1 VPKVTPAP
9 KVPSKPRKPVD
20 VTVDE
25 PAEKPSRREEPAMRK
40 GDLITAGPGVEDTQ
54 LTTAPALIYP
64 ETLEGTGTYAMVSV
78 AVLVDEN
85 GAVVDAKVKG
95 AFVDGS
101 GGAEFRKAALE
112 AARKARFRPATKNGV
127 PGKMW
132 GELTFEFGTKK
143 P

>member
-1 VPKVTPAP
+1 MK
-9 KVPSKPRKPVD
+9 R
-20 VTVDE
+20 
-25 PAEKPSRREEPAMRK
+25 
-40 GDLITAGPGVEDTQ
+40 GDLILAGPGVREAQ
-54 LTTAPALIYP
+54 AVSSSPAVYP
-64 ETLEGTGTYAMVSV
+64 ESAQGSGTVAVVSV

-95 AFVDGS
+95 AYVDGS

-112 AARKARFRPATKNGV
+112 AARKARFEPATRDGI

-132 GELTFEFGTKK
+132 GELRYEFGTKL